1 MLINGDWRRD
11 KVLVEMVVI
20 LAFFFVKS
28 CTVSNIHKKNKLW
41 CPYCFCSNITFLTS
55 KTKYISHKVF
65 FEHGICFI
73 IYVLIIISTYFKKP
87 LKNVFWEEEKNS
99 NLRSIWEGKLWETR
113 MKWNKLKGLAKE
125 RLWRDF
131 FLYNIY
137 FLNLDELLFLLE

>member
-1 MLINGDWRRD
+1 MIDGGTKCWSKWLSYWHFFLSS
-11 KVLVEMVVI
+11 LV
-20 LAFFFVKS
+20 
-28 CTVSNIHKKNKLW
+28 
-41 CPYCFCSNITFLTS
+41 PFLTYTK
-55 KTKYISHKVF
+55 KTNCDVLIVF
-65 FEHGICFI
+65 VQTLLFLHQKQNIFLIRFFCEHGICFI

-87 LKNVFWEEEKNS
+87 LKKVFWEEEKNS